1 MLKLSDFAGRVLR
14 EDDLDDLGRP
24 TGEVIADAIDEGRTE
39 EAKTLARNLIHEW
52 KGLHD
57 LYCDWI
63 WDMLTRIAHRF
74 GEAEVYAML
83 RATQE
88 TWMMKRTWKG
98 FRRMS
103 VERQVTLTTEM
114 MRAHRCGP
122 RQEGDVEVLEDEERY
137 TIVMDP
143 CGSGGRMRRGD
154 PMDKTPLPPRPALQ
168 FRRDPGG
175 ALVELGPQGRALL
188 LRPLRGQRDPA
199 DRVGRRAALGHR
211 LRPRSRQAVPLA
223 LLQEAR
229 TDPGAILDPP
239 RQGEARA
246 IRRRVTSTTR
256 DARRA
261 GRVMV
266 EMTKRCRRAAAG
278 ALFLPLALS
287 ACAATGERS
296 GHQTVTVIT
305 APPGAACTLKRGGA
319 TVAVARPTPARVS
332 LDKSRQHVVVI
343 CRKSGYFNAVAVLPS
358 RSRARP
364 PGKLSIGAI
373 VNIEIDILSGTT
385 HDYADSVTVV
395 LAPEAFS
402 TAKERDAFFDLQ
414 RARIES
420 ETEAAAARLKEICD
434 RKTQDCES
442 IARTVVA
449 ARDGELRALE
459 RQREA
464 TRIGDRLH

>member
-1 MLKLSDFAGRVLR
+1 
-14 EDDLDDLGRP
+14 
-24 TGEVIADAIDEGRTE
+24 
-39 EAKTLARNLIHEW
+39 
-52 KGLHD
+52 
-57 LYCDWI
+57 
-63 WDMLTRIAHRF
+63 
-74 GEAEVYAML
+74 
-83 RATQE
+83 
-88 TWMMKRTWKG
+88 
-98 FRRMS
+98 
-103 VERQVTLTTEM
+103 
-114 MRAHRCGP
+114 
-122 RQEGDVEVLEDEERY
+122 
-137 TIVMDP
+137 
-143 CGSGGRMRRGD
+143 
-154 PMDKTPLPPRPALQ
+154 
-168 FRRDPGG
+168 
-175 ALVELGPQGRALL
+175 
-188 LRPLRGQRDPA
+188 
-199 DRVGRRAALGHR
+199 
-211 LRPRSRQAVPLA
+211 
-223 LLQEAR
+223 
-229 TDPGAILDPP
+229 
-239 RQGEARA
+239 
-246 IRRRVTSTTR
+246 
-256 DARRA
+256 
-261 GRVMV
+261 MV

-442 IARTVVA
+442 IARTIVE

>member
-1 MLKLSDFAGRVLR
+1 
-14 EDDLDDLGRP
+14 
-24 TGEVIADAIDEGRTE
+24 
-39 EAKTLARNLIHEW
+39 
-52 KGLHD
+52 
-57 LYCDWI
+57 
-63 WDMLTRIAHRF
+63 
-74 GEAEVYAML
+74 
-83 RATQE
+83 
-88 TWMMKRTWKG
+88 
-98 FRRMS
+98 
-103 VERQVTLTTEM
+103 
-114 MRAHRCGP
+114 
-122 RQEGDVEVLEDEERY
+122 
-137 TIVMDP
+137 
-143 CGSGGRMRRGD
+143 
-154 PMDKTPLPPRPALQ
+154 
-168 FRRDPGG
+168 
-175 ALVELGPQGRALL
+175 
-188 LRPLRGQRDPA
+188 
-199 DRVGRRAALGHR
+199 
-211 LRPRSRQAVPLA
+211 
-223 LLQEAR
+223 
-229 TDPGAILDPP
+229 
-239 RQGEARA
+239 
-246 IRRRVTSTTR
+246 
-256 DARRA
+256 
-261 GRVMV
+261 MV

-296 GHQTVTVIT
+296 GHQTVTAIT

-434 RKTQDCES
+434 RKMQDCES
-442 IARTVVA
+442 IARTVVE